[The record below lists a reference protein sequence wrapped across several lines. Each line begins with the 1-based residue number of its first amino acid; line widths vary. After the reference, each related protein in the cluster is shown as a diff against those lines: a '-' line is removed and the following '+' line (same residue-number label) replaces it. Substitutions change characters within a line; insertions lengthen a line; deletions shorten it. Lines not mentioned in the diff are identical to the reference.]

1 LWLHSLKVA
10 QLLRSAACLHTN
22 QSRSY
27 LNHLVNAEFNWKH
40 LQTVGCWLK
49 GGMAGS
55 TQDVTRGED
64 KGKPKL
70 CSLAMKLSCLLPSQ
84 DNRLDPVVETN

>member
-1 LWLHSLKVA
+1 
-10 QLLRSAACLHTN
+10 
-22 QSRSY
+22 
-27 LNHLVNAEFNWKH
+27 
-40 LQTVGCWLK
+40 
-49 GGMAGS
+49 MAGS

-84 DNRLDPVVETN
+84 DNRMDPVVETN

>member
-1 LWLHSLKVA
+1 
-10 QLLRSAACLHTN
+10 
-22 QSRSY
+22 
-27 LNHLVNAEFNWKH
+27 
-40 LQTVGCWLK
+40 
-49 GGMAGS
+49 MAVS

-84 DNRLDPVVETN
+84 DNRMDPVVETNEINVKMWEE